1 MLLPFWPGGPSLLYQ
16 LGCFWESQPVIRAL
30 ISRTSCQRLP
40 EVGTGLGVGGGKQGQ
55 SKVKFKAWDQGRLRK
70 GRGLTDSSSPA
81 SLQPSFLQMRTPG
94 PAREGT
100 APKCRKRQV
109 PCSPTTLG
117 HRNSKA
123 GTLPYMSLEAPCLP
137 LGSPIPGSS
146 PMLNPQAVPHKGLSE
161 PK

>member
-1 MLLPFWPGGPSLLYQ
+1 MLLPFWPGGPSLLHQ

-40 EVGTGLGVGGGKQGQ
+40 EVGAGLGVGGGKQGQ

-70 GRGLTDSSSPA
+70 GHGLTDSSSPA

-100 APKCRKRQV
+100 APKCRKRRCLALR
-109 PCSPTTLG
+109 PPSAT
-117 HRNSKA
+117 
-123 GTLPYMSLEAPCLP
+123 GTPRQEPFLTCPLKPPACPWAAPSQDQAPC
-137 LGSPIPGSS
+137 
-146 PMLNPQAVPHKGLSE
+146 
-161 PK
+161 